1 MEQNGKAHSFNVGDI
16 VQVGGR
22 GQAMVVA
29 DPAKYTDRWWDVVP
43 GSVVCEWA
51 AGGRDNAAVHLADT
65 LEVVGAKRRMS
76 QEEVYELVT
85 ARAVATVT
93 ALAGEGRR
101 EMALGALQMWAD
113 LTGGYAQDADQLRLQ
128 QIADRSTSPSR
139 D

>member
-1 MEQNGKAHSFNVGDI
+1 MEQNGKAHFLSVGDI

-51 AGGRDNAAVHLADT
+51 VGGDEHAAVHLADS
-65 LEVVGAKRRMS
+65 LEVVGSKRRMS

-93 ALAGEGRR
+93 ALAGEGRH
-101 EMALGALQMWAD
+101 EMALGALRMWAEI
-113 LTGGYAQDADQLRLQ
+113 TGGYAQDADRLRLQ
-128 QIADRSTSPSR
+128 QIVDRA
-139 D
+139 